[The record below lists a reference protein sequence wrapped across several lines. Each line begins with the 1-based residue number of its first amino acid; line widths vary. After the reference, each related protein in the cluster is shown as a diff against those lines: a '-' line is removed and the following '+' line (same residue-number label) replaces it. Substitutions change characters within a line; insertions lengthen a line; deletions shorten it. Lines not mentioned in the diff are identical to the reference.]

1 MTVYTLYIYNR
12 MGMCLFYRRWHQ
24 QPKGKRGIE
33 HETKLM
39 WGLLFSMKELVNK
52 MTPRALDETE
62 STPLQSFTTHDSRVH
77 YTETLTGLRLVLV
90 TDTAVPSAGKGGV
103 AEVLGGVYRLW
114 VELCVRNPLY
124 VSSVGG
130 EGAATAVRDVAWI
143 ECVRGRREEGVGMGN
158 GVDGGGEPKVL
169 ELDCPAFVDRV
180 VQLIEQLPYFH

>member
-1 MTVYTLYIYNR
+1 MTVYTLYVYNR
-12 MGMCLFYRRWHQ
+12 LGVCLLYRRWHQ
-24 QPKGKRGIE
+24 QPKGARGVE

-39 WGLLFSMKELVNK
+39 WGLLFSMKELVNT

-62 STPLQSFTTHDSRVH
+62 PTPLQSFTTHDSRVH
-77 YTETLTGLRLVLV
+77 YCETLTGLRLVLV
-90 TDTAVPSAGKGGV
+90 TDTAVAGGGKGGV
-103 AEVLGGVYRLW
+103 MEVLAAVYRLW

-143 ECVRGRREEGVGMGN
+143 ECVRGRRDEGAVS
-158 GVDGGGEPKVL
+158 GVDGMGEPKVL
-169 ELDCPAFVDRV
+169 ELDCPVFVDRV

>member
-1 MTVYTLYIYNR
+1 MTVYTLYMYNR
-12 MGMCLFYRRWHQ
+12 LGVCLFYRRWHQ
-24 QPKGKRGIE
+24 QSKGKRGIE

-52 MTPRALDETE
+52 MTPRQLDETE
-62 STPLQSFTTHDSRVH
+62 PTPLQSFTTHDSRVH
-77 YTETLTGLRLVLV
+77 YFETMTGLRLVLV
-90 TDTAVPSAGKGGV
+90 TDVAVSGSGKGGV
-103 AEVLGGVYRLW
+103 MEVLAAVYRLW

-143 ECVRGRREEGVGMGN
+143 ECVRGRRDDGAVN
-158 GVDGGGEPKVL
+158 GLDGTGEPKLL